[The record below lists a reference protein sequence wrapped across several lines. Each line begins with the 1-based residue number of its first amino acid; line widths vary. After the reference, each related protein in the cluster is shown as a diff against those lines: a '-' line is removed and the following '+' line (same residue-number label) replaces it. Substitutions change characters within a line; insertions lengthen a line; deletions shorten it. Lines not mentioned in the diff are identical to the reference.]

1 MPLTKEERD
10 SIEKNW
16 KLRNLR
22 KKLMQL
28 QQTILEMKLDNEDY
42 PLVQKLQ
49 QDLDR
54 TVREMQELRS

>member
-1 MPLTKEERD
+1 
-10 SIEKNW
+10 
-16 KLRNLR
+16 
-22 KKLMQL
+22 MQL